1 MTFTDVNCPSS
12 FQCRMSTPSTEIPS
26 TSAANS
32 AVLEF
37 AAEVDGIAV
46 EGVDILHW
54 NDEGQLTSVK
64 VMVRPFKAIQTVVA
78 KMAELL
84 AAQ

>member
-1 MTFTDVNCPSS
+1 MFSGTGFHYVNKWI
-12 FQCRMSTPSTEIPS
+12 E
-26 TSAANS
+26 ANS

-37 AAEVDGIAV
+37 AAEIDGISV

-64 VMVRPFKAIQTVVA
+64 VMIRPFKAIQTVVA
-78 KMAELL
+78 KMAALL